1 MTFKKIAK
9 LGSLRIATLV
19 LMLAQNVLVVRFL
32 ALDEIGRYYLIATIA
47 YLGNAIVFVGA
58 DFHLQRSL
66 AHLSETPRLSRS
78 GLVRYIL
85 ATGVGGSTLVL
96 AAAIAYAVFALGESW
111 RPFALVCCVLSLA
124 TYLSGLGRNLL
135 QLAGLPTYSNFGPLT
150 EGIARTVMLIL
161 LAVSSHASAISVAT
175 ASAVGSLLA
184 ATVTLPLLCRM
195 CKPVDESYLKHPGAL
210 FRKVFPIGSSGFLN
224 WAQLQGYRTVVASSA
239 GGAQFVG
246 TVSFMSTLGSTAA
259 NAAFTILAQLQVPRQ
274 YQSRGA
280 STARYLLQL
289 GGLAL
294 LLTLLCLPAGA
305 VFLWLT
311 NRTELLGRVYLVAVG
326 VILEA
331 GNAAIGVCT
340 NHANVLGKPM
350 WQLPLAGLVGCGI
363 AYGTLFAPSL
373 ISDPISRIAT
383 SLVLGQL
390 AATAL
395 VLFFTYSH
403 NRDLPN
409 AQQ

>member
-1 MTFKKIAK
+1 MTFRKIAK
-9 LGSLRIATLV
+9 LGSLRIATLA

-47 YLGNAIVFVGA
+47 YLGNAVVFVGA

-66 AHLSETPRLSRS
+66 AHLSENPRLSRS
-78 GLVRYIL
+78 GLLRYML
-85 ATGVGGSTLVL
+85 ATGAGGSTLVL
-96 AAAIAYAVFALGESW
+96 AAATTYAVYALGESW
-111 RPFALVCCVLSLA
+111 LPFALVCCGLSLA

-150 EGIARTVMLIL
+150 EGIARTAMLVL
-161 LAVSSHASAISVAT
+161 LAVSGHASAISVAT
-175 ASAVGSLLA
+175 TSAIGSVLA
-184 ATVTLPLLCRM
+184 AAVTLPLLCRM
-195 CKPVDESYLKHPGAL
+195 SKPSDESYLSNPGAL
-210 FRKVFPIGSSGFLN
+210 FRKVLPIGSSGFLN
-224 WAQLQGYRTVVASSA
+224 WAQLQGYRTVVASNA
-239 GGAQFVG
+239 GGTQFVG

-259 NAAFTILAQLQVPRQ
+259 NAVFTILAQLQVPRQ

-280 STARYLLQL
+280 STARYLVVL
-289 GGLAL
+289 GGLTVVLAL
-294 LLTLLCLPAGA
+294 LSLPAGA

-311 NRTELLGRVYLVAVG
+311 DRTELFGRVYLVAVG
-326 VILEA
+326 VVLEA

-350 WQLPLAGLVGCGI
+350 WQLPLAGLVGCGV
-363 AYGTLFAPSL
+363 AYSILFAPSL
-373 ISDPISRIAT
+373 VRDPISRIAA